1 MRRST
6 VVLVLLLIVMA
17 GAYYY
22 LKDRQQTTDASD
34 SADIADLAVTFEPVT
49 ETSYLFPAENGS
61 PNSIRLQAHTGEVV
75 ELVRDDENAWTVN
88 RPFKGAADQAS
99 AEAAASQV
107 ATIRITNSV
116 PNIEPKDVGLDVPQY
131 KITIEFSG
139 GVERIAQIGVLTP
152 TESGYYALKD
162 GEIVIVDRS
171 GIDALI
177 GLLTSPPYAETLTPS
192 PVPPTETETP
202 LPSSTPEP
210 VTPTGETATP
220 TP

>member
-6 VVLVLLLIVMA
+6 VVLVLLFIVMA

-22 LKDRQQTTDASD
+22 LKNRQPATDSPD
-34 SADIADLAVTFEPVT
+34 SADISGLAVTLEPTT
-49 ETSYLFPAENGS
+49 ETGYLFPAENGS
-61 PNSIRLQAHTGEVV
+61 PDSIRLDAHTGEVV
-75 ELVRDDENAWTVN
+75 ELARNDEKAWTVN
-88 RPFKGAADQAS
+88 LPLKRAADQGS

-107 ATIRITNSV
+107 ATIRVTDSV
-116 PNIEPKDVGLDVPQY
+116 PNLEPKDVGLDVPQY
-131 KITIEFSG
+131 KITVEFPG

-162 GEIVIVDRS
+162 GKIVIVDRS

-177 GLLTSPPYAETLTPS
+177 GLLTNPPYAETLTPS

-210 VTPTGETATP
+210 ATPTGEPATP